1 MNNGPLST
9 IILVAIIA
17 NIAIMSFIVLP
28 VIRRRRALSSS
39 PGGHSAPLP
48 AQPRV
53 INDAGTGRDVDLVGD
68 PDSIPTAE
76 SPTAERPSAEL
87 ASAELPSAGLPSV
100 ELPSA
105 EPSQSLNPGDQ
116 EPDMDRTD
124 NEPAVPPRF
133 DPPRDEDAGDAIEA
147 FLSDVRRAAAEA
159 DTSRGLLPATSH
171 ARTDE
176 PDDATDGSQTAR
188 PNGRTE
194 GVARPV
200 DRGPDP
206 AALADPVTGLDG
218 PAAWSHAV
226 AQEANRSSRYRR
238 PVAVVIA
245 ELDGLTRLEERFGSA
260 AADRLITPVADVLR
274 RSARSADTIAR
285 LDRVRFGLLLPETD
299 EIQAINLVE
308 RIRAG
313 CDRWLAA
320 GPVATRL
327 SIGWASPPLGGDL
340 GDAIRE
346 AESRMHREQRR
357 PAA

>member
-1 MNNGPLST
+1 MNNGLLST
-9 IILVAIIA
+9 IILVAIIG

-28 VIRRRRALSSS
+28 VIRRRRARVSN
-39 PGGHSAPLP
+39 PGGASAPP
-48 AQPRV
+48 AAQPRAIDAV
-53 INDAGTGRDVDLVGD
+53 IGRDEDVAADAN
-68 PDSIPTAE
+68 SIPTAE
-76 SPTAERPSAEL
+76 LPT
-87 ASAELPSAGLPSV
+87 AELPST
-100 ELPSA
+100 
-105 EPSQSLNPGDQ
+105 EPSQSLDTGDQ

-147 FLSDVRRAAAEA
+147 FLSDVRRAATEA
-159 DTSRGLLPATSH
+159 DSSRGLLPATNH
-171 ARTDE
+171 AATDE
-176 PDDATDGSQTAR
+176 PDDAPAHDAQAAR

-226 AQEANRSSRYRR
+226 AQEANRSSRYGR

-245 ELDGLTRLEERFGSA
+245 ELDGITRLEERFGSA
-260 AADRLITPVADVLR
+260 AADRLIPPVADVLR
-274 RSARSADTIAR
+274 RSARSSDTIAR

-313 CDRWLAA
+313 CDKWLAA
-320 GPVATRL
+320 CAVAVRL

-340 GDAIRE
+340 GDALRE
-346 AESRMHREQRR
+346 AEDRMHREQRR
-357 PAA
+357 PVA

>member
-1 MNNGPLST
+1 
-9 IILVAIIA
+9 
-17 NIAIMSFIVLP
+17 
-28 VIRRRRALSSS
+28 
-39 PGGHSAPLP
+39 
-48 AQPRV
+48 
-53 INDAGTGRDVDLVGD
+53 
-68 PDSIPTAE
+68 
-76 SPTAERPSAEL
+76 
-87 ASAELPSAGLPSV
+87 
-100 ELPSA
+100 
-105 EPSQSLNPGDQ
+105 
-116 EPDMDRTD
+116 MDCTD
-124 NEPAVPPRF
+124 NEPVVPPRF
-133 DPPRDEDAGDAIEA
+133 DPLRDEDAEDAIEA

-159 DTSRGLLPATSH
+159 DSSRGLLPATNH

-176 PDDATDGSQTAR
+176 ADDAATHESQTAR
-188 PNGRTE
+188 SNGRTE

-226 AQEANRSSRYRR
+226 AQEGNRSSRYRR

-245 ELDGLTRLEERFGSA
+245 ELDGLIRLEERFGSG
-260 AADRLITPVADVLR
+260 AADRLIPPVADVLR

-346 AESRMHREQRR
+346 AESRMRREQRR

>member
-1 MNNGPLST
+1 
-9 IILVAIIA
+9 
-17 NIAIMSFIVLP
+17 
-28 VIRRRRALSSS
+28 
-39 PGGHSAPLP
+39 
-48 AQPRV
+48 
-53 INDAGTGRDVDLVGD
+53 
-68 PDSIPTAE
+68 
-76 SPTAERPSAEL
+76 
-87 ASAELPSAGLPSV
+87 
-100 ELPSA
+100 
-105 EPSQSLNPGDQ
+105 
-116 EPDMDRTD
+116 MDRTD

-159 DTSRGLLPATSH
+159 DSSRGLLPATSH

-176 PDDATDGSQTAR
+176 PDDAPTHESQAA
-188 PNGRTE
+188 PPYWRTE
-194 GVARPV
+194 GASRPV

-226 AQEANRSSRYRR
+226 AQEGNRSSRYRR

-245 ELDGLTRLEERFGSA
+245 ELDGLTRLEERFGSV
-260 AADRLITPVADVLR
+260 AADRLIPPVADVLR

-320 GPVATRL
+320 GPLATRL

-346 AESRMHREQRR
+346 AETRMHREQRR
-357 PAA
+357 PAV

>member
-1 MNNGPLST
+1 MNNGLLST
-9 IILVAIIA
+9 ILLVAIIA

-28 VIRRRRALSSS
+28 VIRRRRARSSS
-39 PGGHSAPLP
+39 PAGDSAPLT

-53 INDAGTGRDVDLVGD
+53 IDDAGTGRDVDRVGD
-68 PDSIPTAE
+68 PDSIPTAQP
-76 SPTAERPSAEL
+76 PTAELPTAEL
-87 ASAELPSAGLPSV
+87 ASL

-105 EPSQSLNPGDQ
+105 EPSQSLNTGDQ

-147 FLSDVRRAAAEA
+147 FLSDVRRAATEA
-159 DTSRGLLPATSH
+159 DSSRGLLPATSH
-171 ARTDE
+171 ERTDE
-176 PDDATDGSQTAR
+176 PDDAPTHESQTAR

-245 ELDGLTRLEERFGSA
+245 ELDGLTRLEERFGSV
-260 AADRLITPVADVLR
+260 AADRLIPPVADVLR

-313 CDRWLAA
+313 CDKWLAA
-320 GPVATRL
+320 GAVAVRL

-340 GDAIRE
+340 GDALRE
-346 AESRMHREQRR
+346 AESRMRREQQR